1 MFKNPDPIIHGR
13 GGNPLSA
20 NNTLRG
26 GDTVNN
32 LSGILGVG
40 FGDYRIQPTAP
51 ANFQAT
57 NPRPLTPET
66 VGGELTVVSFN
77 VLNFFTT
84 LDVEGNPGSGPN
96 GLDPR
101 GADSQAEFDRQLQK
115 LVTTLEV
122 IDADIVGL
130 VELENEFGGDQNGD
144 GQFAIDALVNALN
157 AKVGAGT
164 YAFVDPD
171 QASVDVSDAISVGA
185 IYKTSTVELAQGT
198 SVEILDDSDLPGLGL
213 NPGNAVFDGPS
224 TNRAAL
230 AATFEEKATG
240 EKVTVAVNHFK
251 SKGSVSPG
259 AGNTDIGDGAG
270 NNNAIRLQGAQALD
284 AWLDSDPTSSGD
296 PDYLIIGDLN
306 AYAKEDPITFLES
319 EGYTNVVDNPESAY
333 SFAFDGQFG
342 TLDYGLANTTLASQ
356 VAGATEWHVN
366 ADEPDA
372 LDYNLDFG
380 RDPSLFEGTVPFRN
394 SDHDP
399 LIIGLDLAGGGGNPP
414 AEINGTNRR
423 DVLTGTEGDDI
434 IKGFGRRDRI
444 TGGAGDDIIVGGRG
458 FDSLTGGAGADTFV
472 FERLLDRRDRITDF
486 EVGADLLD
494 FSRVLN
500 LNRYGSSTPFDDYIR
515 VRQGSGRSFVQVDL
529 NGDFGRRDRFRTFAT
544 LNGVTASDLT
554 VDSFVF

>member
-1 MFKNPDPIIHGR
+1 
-13 GGNPLSA
+13 
-20 NNTLRG
+20 
-26 GDTVNN
+26 
-32 LSGILGVG
+32 
-40 FGDYRIQPTAP
+40 
-51 ANFQAT
+51 
-57 NPRPLTPET
+57 
-66 VGGELTVVSFN
+66 
-77 VLNFFTT
+77 
-84 LDVEGNPGSGPN
+84 
-96 GLDPR
+96 
-101 GADSQAEFDRQLQK
+101 QLQK

-144 GQFAIDALVNALN
+144 GQFAIDALVDALN
-157 AKVGAGT
+157 AKVGTGT
-164 YAFVDPD
+164 YSFVEPG
-171 QASVDVSDAISVGA
+171 QTFVDVSDAISVGA
-185 IYKTSTVELAQGT
+185 IYKTSTVEVAQGT

-213 NPGNAVFDGPS
+213 NPGNAVFNGPS

-259 AGNTDIGDGAG
+259 AGNTDAGDGAG

-284 AWLDSDPTSSGD
+284 AWLDSDPTGSGD
-296 PDYLIIGDLN
+296 ADYLIIGDLN

-319 EGYTNVVDNPESAY
+319 EGYTNVVENPESAY
-333 SFAFDGQFG
+333 SFVFDGQFG
-342 TLDYGLANTTLASQ
+342 TLDYGLASTTLISQ
-356 VAGATEWHVN
+356 VTGATEWHVN

-380 RDPSLFEGTVPFRN
+380 RDPSLFDGTVPFRN

-399 LIIGLDLAGGGGNPP
+399 LIIGLDLTGGGGNPP
-414 AEINGTNRR
+414 TEINGTNRR
-423 DVLTGTEGDDI
+423 DTLTGTEGDDI

-458 FDSLTGGAGADTFV
+458 FDILTGGADNDTFV
-472 FERLLDRRDRITDF
+472 FEKVSDRRDRITDF

-494 FSRVLN
+494 FSGVFE
-500 LNRYGSSTPFDDYIR
+500 LNRYDSSTPFDDYIR
-515 VRQGSGRSFVQVDL
+515 VRQGNGKSFVQLDL

-544 LNGVTASDLT
+544 LDGVMANDLT
-554 VDSFVF
+554 VDSFVL